1 MFMIIK
7 GDMKLFRI
15 LLPVMLVCGW
25 IFTSCDKLDPPYA
38 AVKTQYDTTNKPYVL
53 LEEYTGH
60 KCNNCPLATQKA
72 RRLADYYLGKVIVM
86 EVHATNLADP
96 DPKYTLDL
104 RTPEGA
110 QWCTDF
116 GLGYVP
122 RALVNRTPVGGS
134 YPVNSDQWAAAIEL
148 QMLKAVK
155 TGISARSTYNND
167 TKEIT
172 ADVTVRFKR
181 KLTSGAG
188 INLYILEDSIVGLQS
203 NKDTAAGTT
212 PEINPYSFNETFRV
226 SMNGTYGEQLTASV
240 DTTINY
246 SYKKT
251 FMVTNADWD
260 PTQLWLVT
268 TITAP
273 SASSGEIIGV
283 SKVKIS
289 PVSR

>member
-1 MFMIIK
+1 
-7 GDMKLFRI
+7 MKLFRI
-15 LLPVMLVCGW
+15 LLPVLLLCSW
-25 IFTSCDKLDPPYA
+25 IITSCDKLDPPYA
-38 AVKTQYDTTNKPYVL
+38 AVKTQYDTTNKPFVL

-72 RRLADYYLGKVIVM
+72 HKLADYYAGRVIVM

-116 GLGYVP
+116 SIGYVP

-172 ADVTVRFKR
+172 ADVTVRFRR
-181 KLTSGAG
+181 KLSSSAG

-203 NKDTAAGTT
+203 NKDTAAGPT
-212 PEINPYSFNETFRV
+212 PEINPYYFNETFRA

-240 DTTINY
+240 DTTITY
-246 SYKKT
+246 TYTKKFT
-251 FMVTNADWD
+251 VTNNDWD

-268 TITAP
+268 TITDPAT
-273 SASSGEIIGV
+273 SSGEIIGV
-283 SKVKIS
+283 KKVKIS
-289 PVSR
+289 ILGR